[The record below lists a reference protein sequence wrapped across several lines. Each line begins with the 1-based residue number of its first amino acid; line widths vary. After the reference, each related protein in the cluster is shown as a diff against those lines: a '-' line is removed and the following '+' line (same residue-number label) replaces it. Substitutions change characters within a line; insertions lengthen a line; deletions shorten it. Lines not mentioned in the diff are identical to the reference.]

1 MYICIINQYNMWYYL
16 DPDNN
21 KKDPECG
28 LFCARCKRKLK
39 ENLFQTYHS
48 IVLHPDKD
56 TPWFRMAKPLEGNSL
71 IGDDCFKKV
80 TSEYGIMDYK

>member
-1 MYICIINQYNMWYYL
+1 MEEWYYL

-39 ENLFQTYHS
+39 ENMFQTYHS
-48 IVLHPDKD
+48 IVKHPFN
-56 TPWFRMAKPLEGNSL
+56 PWFRMAVGLEKNAVL

-80 TSEYGIMDYK
+80 VKEYGIME

>member
-1 MYICIINQYNMWYYL
+1 MKMEKREEVKWYYL

-48 IVLHPDKD
+48 IIVTKD
-56 TPWFRMAKPLEGNSL
+56 MPPLFRRAIGLEREAVL

-80 TSEYGIMDYK
+80 VKEFGIIDK